1 MNDPPSPIMR
11 RYFTV
16 LCLVLVASAV
26 PLRSAAEYDLIV
38 VGGTPGGIA
47 CAVRAAREGL
57 SVLLVNRHAHLGG
70 MLSAGLGT
78 WDSEWE
84 GARAPIYDEVR
95 AGIFNDYK

>member
-1 MNDPPSPIMR
+1 MR

-70 MLSAGLGT
+70 MLSAG
-78 WDSEWE
+78 S
-84 GARAPIYDEVR
+84 
-95 AGIFNDYK
+95 